1 MAGTGLSLG
10 NHTSFFFD
18 RNLKTSPDKM
28 ELGGYLQKGIQILQ
42 LDTNT
47 IRDVYR
53 DEDALLLAILFVAL
67 AGLASGVGQFSFRA
81 MIFGILLMTLVS
93 FVIVGLLHVLAR
105 LFGGTATF
113 LELYR
118 PLGAAASVHWVLA
131 VPFIGPVLG
140 FLAALYSLVVAVIV
154 VETAGD
160 LPRSKSLVV
169 VALFFALT
177 LFLYLVFFAVIGSLA
192 LLRWFAS

>member
-1 MAGTGLSLG
+1 
-10 NHTSFFFD
+10 
-18 RNLKTSPDKM
+18 M
-28 ELGGYLQKGIQILQ
+28 EFGGYLQKGIQILQ

-53 DEDALLLAILFVAL
+53 DEDALLPAILFVAL
-67 AGLASGVGQFSFRA
+67 AGLASGVGQFSFRG
-81 MIFGILLMTLVS
+81 MVFGILLMTLVS
-93 FVIVGLLHVLAR
+93 FVVVGLLHVLAR
-105 LFGGTATF
+105 LFGGTASF

-118 PLGAAASVHWVLA
+118 PLGASAPVHWVLA

-169 VALFFALT
+169 VGLLFALT
-177 LFLYLVFFAVIGSLA
+177 LFLYLVFFAAIGSLA